1 MVFRFI
7 RHRLA
12 EVQPFRNIEAH
23 PAAKQRR
30 QRAHLDAHPR
40 RGQIYSDPA
49 VLPETNVG
57 GHQAIVR
64 RIDEQLVS
72 YTTFLRVEGA
82 GFH

>member
-12 EVQPFRNIEAH
+12 EVQSFRNIEAH

-40 RGQIYSDPA
+40 RGQIYSDPLSFQKRTL
-49 VLPETNVG
+49 VVTR
-57 GHQAIVR
+57 AIVR